1 MLIGQLVFSC
11 AFIDW
16 LIIMPVYQ
24 DVIRYC
30 LEVLY
35 PYPAGTAI
43 YILACLCPDE
53 TAVLDILRLD
63 LSQTHHHKQLPSENY
78 SLKNRSSLDLFVHL
92 KTYTHIVPTGVYRT
106 FWLELVRSPEHHKQ
120 LPSENYSLK
129 NRSSLDLFV
138 HLKTY
143 TIVPTVYRT
152 FWQSWLLTCPIDPGG

>member
-16 LIIMPVYQ
+16 LIIMPVYR

-106 FWLELVRSPEHHKQ
+106 FWLELVRS
-120 LPSENYSLK
+120 
-129 NRSSLDLFV
+129 
-138 HLKTY
+138 
-143 TIVPTVYRT
+143 
-152 FWQSWLLTCPIDPGG
+152 WLLTCPIDPELYREDNIGKELFCQALRCELIDRILKLD

>member
-106 FWLELVRSPEHHKQ
+106 FWLELVRS
-120 LPSENYSLK
+120 
-129 NRSSLDLFV
+129 
-138 HLKTY
+138 
-143 TIVPTVYRT
+143 
-152 FWQSWLLTCPIDPGG
+152 WLLTCPIDPELYREDNIGKELFCQALRCELIDRILKLD